1 MSNPTSI
8 PQFLKELKAERIQL
22 SDAIKTS
29 VLTLGDGSKPGL
41 VSAAGALIGLG
52 TRRDIV
58 AYVIETLHRGAT
70 VGNQDPVYR
79 LQMLED
85 LLLDRL
91 YGEIDSTTSALG
103 HGAIAVRQRVLRD
116 MIRRTRGLR
125 TDLEKGR

>member
-8 PQFLKELKAERIQL
+8 PQFLKELKEERAQL
-22 SDAIKTS
+22 AGEIR
-29 VLTLGDGSKPGL
+29 VQIETLRDGSKPGL

-91 YGEIDSTTSALG
+91 YGEIDTATSALG

-125 TDLEKGR
+125 TDLERGR